1 MNWDRME
8 GNRVQFAGNADERW
22 DDLTDRQL
30 ASRVRETYGL
40 TNGEDG
46 VQCELTDWQ
55 QRLTEIAR
63 ARN

>member
-40 TNGEDG
+40 TNGEDEA
-46 VQCELTDWQ
+46 QCELTDWQ

-63 ARN
+63 TRN